1 MRSGTLNPMKFE
13 DLTVVYREE
22 RTKGLLSDVRVDL
35 YPSMTA
41 LLATLKSD
49 YERLLSEDPDSI
61 MCEGANQRRRKAG
74 RLVRD
79 IVSMR
84 MDKISCMALRAS
96 CGAQTSIDIL
106 TSEEKA
112 FYDSVLEAARIHM
125 GSIDRATGHVR
136 YRIEPIEKS
145 PKPAKPAVKTAAPA
159 EEPSSLKD
167 MPVMDDDFR
176 EFDSDV
182 VAEEDFYNPY
192 EESVQEPVPAVEP
205 EIETEAEAQVE
216 PSMPEE
222 DVKEEI
228 ISSPARESVAD
239 SEDYDDEVVFI
250 RILEDLPVFA
260 GPDRDYDLKKE
271 DLITMPRSMANALIT
286 REKAVLVKTSP

>member
-22 RTKGLLSDVRVDL
+22 RTKGLLSDVRTDL
-35 YPSMTA
+35 YPSMTT
-41 LLATLKSD
+41 LLATLKAD

-112 FYDSVLEAARIHM
+112 FYDSVLEAARFHM

-136 YRIEPIEKS
+136 YRIDPIEEA
-145 PKPAKPAVKTAAPA
+145 PETPKPAVKKTVPA
-159 EEPSSLKD
+159 EEPTSLKD
-167 MPVMDDDFR
+167 MPVITD
-176 EFDSDV
+176 EFEDV
-182 VAEEDFYNPY
+182 DPDIISEDDFYNPY
-192 EESVQEPVPAVEP
+192 EESVQEPVQTVEP
-205 EIETEAEAQVE
+205 EIKPE
-216 PSMPEE
+216 PVVPEE
-222 DVKEEI
+222 EKEEI
-228 ISSPARESVAD
+228 ISSPSRESVSD
-239 SEDYDDEVVFI
+239 DESYDDEVVFI

-271 DLITMPRSMANALIT
+271 DLITMPRSMADALIT
-286 REKAVLVKTSP
+286 REKAVLVKISP